1 MQDIA
6 LQLRLREIN
15 NLLAIN
21 ITDPMAAPHWG
32 RYMCIMVAG
41 FLETALQTVYR
52 NYASQ
57 ASDRNVAN
65 FVSGQLRRVRN
76 PDAGRFVEIA
86 RAFNQDWGND
96 LNEFLDQNDRRTAIN
111 EIQRNRNLNA
121 HDQQSEITLAEVK
134 AYLPKCLE
142 VIDFIENQCLG
153 LPQPTPCP

>member
-15 NLLAIN
+15 DLLAIN
-21 ITDPMAAPHWG
+21 ITDSMAALHWG

-41 FLETALQTVYR
+41 FLETALQTMYR
-52 NYASQ
+52 NYATQ

-65 FVSGQLRRVRN
+65 FVGGQLRRVRN

-96 LNEFLDQNDRRTAIN
+96 LSAFLDQNDRRTAIN

-134 AYLPKCLE
+134 AYLPKCIE
-142 VIDFIENQCLG
+142 VIDFIENQCF
-153 LPQPTPCP
+153 PQPNP